1 MIVLRAPLR
10 IPVVFLA
17 VASVTAAMSLLS
29 SASQDSDEQFFD
41 RIAERLQLDKQPT
54 GTLIVL
60 GGNVTVNQ
68 TPARTGLTI
77 ISGSTMTTSANGRAR
92 IELGSL
98 GRIEVG
104 YGTTIYLTLLPVMV
118 FLKSN
123 CPQTHIKV
131 TRGQVEVLS
140 PKKESIPAGKAQVYK
155 GSVEAPFEAMTNG
168 DTDFVIGCDSRN
180 IGLIP
185 NTGAH
190 GLGGLLA
197 LLGNSLEAAPVAP
210 VFSALTP

>member
-17 VASVTAAMSLLS
+17 VASVTAAMSLIS
-29 SASQDSDEQFFD
+29 SASPDSDEQFFD
-41 RIAERLQLDKQPT
+41 RIAERLQLNQEPA

-60 GGNVTVNQ
+60 GGNVTVNGM
-68 TPARTGLTI
+68 PARTGLTI
-77 ISGSTMTTSANGRAR
+77 ISGSTMTTSSNGRAR

-104 YGTTIYLTLLPVMV
+104 NGTTVYLTLIPVMV
-118 FLKSN
+118 FVKSN
-123 CPQTHIKV
+123 CPQTQIKV

-155 GSVEAPFEAMTNG
+155 GSFEAMTNG
-168 DTDFVIGCDSRN
+168 DTDFVIACDSHN

-185 NTGAH
+185 NTGGH

-197 LLGNSLEAAPVAP
+197 LLGNSAEVVGDIAPIP
-210 VFSALTP
+210 SPITP